1 MFGTIFNVVM
11 IIVGSIIGSIFKK
24 GVKDEY
30 QDILMQAMGLAA
42 TALGIN
48 AVVQHLPSSKYPVLF
63 IVSLALGGLIGE
75 KINLEMRFNTLVN
88 KFSKSNLAEGL
99 STAIL
104 LFCIG
109 SLSIL
114 GPVEAA
120 LKGNYTYLLA
130 NGMLDG
136 ITSIVLASTFGI
148 GIAASAI
155 VLFAWQGSIYL
166 AAKLMESSINTDLLN
181 EVTIVGGLLILSSG
195 LSILGIKKFKTLNLL
210 PSILI
215 PPGVILVISIFNL

>member
-24 GVKDEY
+24 GIKDEY

>member
-42 TALGIN
+42 TALGTN

-166 AAKLMESSINTDLLN
+166 AAKLMESSINTDFLN

-215 PPGVILVISIFNL
+215 PPVVILVINIFNL

>member
-24 GVKDEY
+24 GIKDEY

-215 PPGVILVISIFNL
+215 PPVVILVISIFNL

>member
-30 QDILMQAMGLAA
+30 QNILMQAMGLAA

-166 AAKLMESSINTDLLN
+166 AAKLMESSINTELLN

-215 PPGVILVISIFNL
+215 PPVVILVISIFNL

>member
-1 MFGTIFNVVM
+1 MLGTIFNVVM

-136 ITSIVLASTFGI
+136 ITSIVLASAFGI

-215 PPGVILVISIFNL
+215 PPVVILVISIFNL

>member
-215 PPGVILVISIFNL
+215 PPVVILVISIFNL

>member
-166 AAKLMESSINTDLLN
+166 AAKLMESSINTELLN

-215 PPGVILVISIFNL
+215 PPVVILVISIFNL

>member
-1 MFGTIFNVVM
+1 MFGTIFNVMM

-215 PPGVILVISIFNL
+215 PPVVILVISIFYL

>member
-24 GVKDEY
+24 GIKDEY

-215 PPGVILVISIFNL
+215 PPIVILVISIFNL

>member
-1 MFGTIFNVVM
+1 MFGTIFNVGM

-166 AAKLMESSINTDLLN
+166 AAKLMESSINTELLN

-215 PPGVILVISIFNL
+215 PPVVILVISIFNL

>member
-136 ITSIVLASTFGI
+136 ITSIVLASTFGM

-155 VLFAWQGSIYL
+155 VLFTWQGSIYL
-166 AAKLMESSINTDLLN
+166 AAKLMESSINTELLN

-215 PPGVILVISIFNL
+215 PPVVILVISIFNL

>member
-166 AAKLMESSINTDLLN
+166 AAKLMESSINIDLLN

-215 PPGVILVISIFNL
+215 PPVVILVISIFNL